1 VSQPNRA
8 GTAWRRQVRKEWSKA
23 AASWE
28 QHESSLLYFTGGVD
42 PVLLPALGLAPGQRV
57 LDLGCGPGEPALT
70 IARWIAPRGRVLGID
85 ISAPMLAVARRRAR
99 VFHVTNARFRA
110 GDLERMRLR
119 PRSFDRVVGRFSLMF
134 VADVAATLERVHG
147 LLARGGR
154 AAFAVW
160 GPESE
165 NPHFQIVARAVRP
178 LLREPPPDPETIAHP
193 LRLWRP
199 GRLARLMR
207 EAGFRGVRVAKAW
220 SAEVHAD
227 PDSYTRER
235 FDSSVSIARILKDL
249 SPHGRAALYRRVR
262 NEAARHRSGG
272 IVRLLGMAWVVSGRV

>member
-1 VSQPNRA
+1 V
-8 GTAWRRQVRKEWSKA
+8 RREWSKA

-28 QHESSLLYFTGGVD
+28 QHEASLLYFTGGVD
-42 PVLLPALGLAPGQRV
+42 PVLLRALDLKPGQRV
-57 LDLGCGPGEPALT
+57 LDIGCGPGEPALT
-70 IARWIAPRGRVLGID
+70 IARWIAPRGRVLGVD
-85 ISAPMLAVARRRAR
+85 ISPPMLAVARRRAR
-99 VFHVTNARFRA
+99 VFHVTNARFRT

-134 VADVAATLERVHG
+134 VADVAAALERIHA
-147 LLARGGR
+147 LLAPGGR

-178 LLREPPPDPETIAHP
+178 LLREPPPDPETFAHP
-193 LRLWRP
+193 LRLGRR

-207 EAGFRGVRVAKAW
+207 GAGFRGVRVAKAW
-220 SAEVHAD
+220 SAEVHSD

-235 FDSSVSIARILKDL
+235 FDSSVSIARILNDL
-249 SPHGRAALYRRVR
+249 SRAQRAALYRRVR

-272 IVRLLGMAWVVSGRV
+272 IVRLLGMAWIVSGSR